1 MFQVVWGR
9 TGPHRALLAAA
20 LFAAVLAACVLAAL
34 GVYAGAVDRVGIRSA
49 LAGQDASSAVLAVS
63 ATVTSGQVAA
73 VDRRVRAVA
82 ASAYR
87 GLPTATSSSER
98 SGAYGLPAA
107 LVSGSGST
115 SAGGGNEST
124 LFATFDRSEMLL
136 TAGAWPGP
144 DGVGTAAGRAIAV
157 AVPQAAARTLGLRPG
172 SRFSVTDR
180 TNGGP
185 PVAVVVTGVFRP
197 RQPDA
202 SYWQLDG
209 LLGHGVSSEGQ
220 FTTYGPLV
228 TDPAVFT
235 SGRVGAAA
243 MSWLTTADFRTLGP
257 AGVGPLRGSV
267 QHAVSTLSGHPID
280 GSTLQARSDLPT
292 TLTHLQQAMRTSDAT
307 VLIAMLELA
316 VLALG
321 ALLLVSGTLSGARA
335 AEVELLRAR
344 GASRRTLAGL
354 ALGEAGLLAGPACG
368 VAGLLAVPLAGQLA
382 SRGPLAAGGVRIG
395 SAALADAA
403 PWGWAAAAAV
413 AVTCVGVL
421 VGPAVLPARKAG
433 AGQAATRGRRAGGPV
448 ALLRAGADL
457 ALVALAVVG
466 YLQLRAHT
474 GEMSGLTAGGGG
486 GFALDP
492 VLVVTPALLLL
503 AGAVLAQR
511 LLPPA
516 VRFAERAAARWRGA
530 VPSLAAWQLARRP
543 QRTGLPVLLLGL
555 AVSMG
560 VMAIGQDTSS
570 RQSERDQAAFS
581 VGADVRA
588 SDSTLPAFGQ
598 GGYYTTPTA
607 RRLGI
612 TGVDA
617 VNRSDVQL
625 AQGQTA
631 TVLAADTRTAAATL
645 RIRPDLLG
653 RHPLAELLRPLHAAQ
668 DTPADRE
675 RGGFPLPGPGGAQRL
690 RLTVTVA
697 SFAPTG
703 RELPSGTAQTITA
716 TLEDRYDDTVPLLLG
731 TVPADGRP
739 HVLDAD
745 PATAAGAPDGSP
757 AGPLRITRIEAD
769 YTPGTRN
776 ERQRLTVSTAPTSS
790 IRASDASAPAT
801 VAAPASDVSTSA
813 ASTSNTSA
821 PAAPA
826 APVSNVPAADVS
838 APATSAAPASNVP
851 ASNVPA
857 SATPAAP
864 ASNVPASN
872 LPASNV
878 PAPATPAAPAS
889 NASTPTPSAWHAAA
903 GIQIGGDP
911 IATGTA
917 GYVPP
922 KAATPTRAGAGPSF
936 AVAYD
941 LGTAPAAG
949 PGSVL
954 PLGRLSVSAAAPAP
968 PPVNGIATDA
978 FLRATGTSVGKSV
991 QVTLSEMPVTVH
1003 LTGAVRQLPTVDPT
1017 TGSNGGG
1024 LLLDLGAV
1032 NRLLDGHQGTAALA
1046 PTEWWLATAP
1056 GAQSRVATALLTS
1069 SQAGTVLTGDGQLTA
1084 LRADPF
1090 AAAPLSALP
1099 AEVAGAALL
1108 AAAGFVIGAVRSG
1121 RERAEEFAVLRALG
1135 VPRSGVGR
1143 LVAAQQGVL
1152 TALALVAGLVLGT
1165 VLTRL
1170 LVPLTVFTAQATAP
1184 VPPPRVEL
1192 PVLPLAALT
1201 AAVVAV
1207 PLLVV
1212 AVTAVRRRTA
1222 SVLPG
1227 REGVL

>member
-20 LFAAVLAACVLAAL
+20 LFAAVVAACVLAAL

-107 LVSGSGST
+107 LVSGGGSGSGST

-136 TAGAWPGP
+136 TAGAWPGS

-180 TNGGP
+180 TTGGP

-243 MSWLTTADFRTLGP
+243 MSLLTTADFRTLGP

-321 ALLLVSGTLSGARA
+321 ALLLVSGTLSGARV

-776 ERQRLTVSTAPTSS
+776 ERQRLTVSTAPASNVP
-790 IRASDASAPAT
+790 ASDASAPAT
-801 VAAPASDVSTSA
+801 AAAPASSVPASNASTSA

-826 APVSNVPAADVS
+826 APVSS
-838 APATSAAPASNVP
+838 VP
-851 ASNVPA
+851 ASNVST
-857 SATPAAP
+857 SATSAA
-864 ASNVPASN
+864 PASN

-978 FLRATGTSVGKSV
+978 FLRATGTSVGKNV

-1003 LTGAVRQLPTVDPT
+1003 LTGAVSQLPTVDPT

-1046 PTEWWLATAP
+1046 PTEWWLATTP

-1069 SQAGTVLTGDGQLTA
+1069 DQAGTVLTGDGQLTA
-1084 LRADPF
+1084 LRAAPF

-1108 AAAGFVIGAVRSG
+1108 AAAGFVISAVRSG

-1143 LVAAQQGVL
+1143 LVAAEQGVL
-1152 TALALVAGLVLGT
+1152 TALALLGGLVLGT